1 MFELLPF
8 DRRQRNM
15 MRYFDEL
22 ERDLWRG
29 FSASAPTAE
38 FRTDILDEG
47 DHYLLQAELPGFA
60 REDIHVD
67 LTGDRLEIRAEQKSE
82 REEKEEQY
90 IRKER
95 RQGSYTRRFTLNG
108 IRNEEITAS
117 YRDGVLELKLP
128 KKLPEEPAARS
139 IEIA

>member
-8 DRRQRNM
+8 DRRQRDMIRHFN
-15 MRYFDEL
+15 EL
-22 ERDLWRG
+22 ENSLWNG
-29 FSASAPTAE
+29 FSAPAAA

-47 DHYLLQAELPGFA
+47 DHSLLQAELPGFA

-128 KKLPEEPAARS
+128 KKLPEQPAARS